1 MNPKINL
8 LNSNLT
14 KYREEIVNHALYK
27 KLNSVKDI
35 AVMMEHHVYAVWD
48 FMSLLKAL
56 QSLLTCTTS
65 PWKPVG
71 DGKIRQLVNSI
82 VLEEESDVDKENN
95 PLSHYEMYI
104 DAMKQCGANTSA
116 IESFVSNVSATNIPS
131 VNDGVDAFL
140 KTTFDVIESNET
152 HKIASAFTF
161 GREDLIPD
169 MFTAIVNE
177 YNKENKLDKFVY
189 YLERH
194 IELDGGEHGPLAL
207 ELISNLCGDD
217 DNKWREVEET
227 AIACLIA
234 RKKLWDSILTCLL
247 YTSPSP
253 RD

>member
-27 KLNSVKDI
+27 KLNSVEDI

-116 IESFVSNVSATNIPS
+116 IENFVSNVSATNIPS

-177 YNKENKLDKFVY
+177 YNTENNLDKFVY

-217 DNKWREVEET
+217 DDKWREVEET
-227 AIACLIA
+227 AIACLVA
-234 RKKLWDSILTCLL
+234 RKKLWDSILADLN
-247 YTSPSP
+247 
-253 RD
+253 

>member
-1 MNPKINL
+1 MNPKINI

-27 KLNSVKDI
+27 KLNSVEDI
-35 AVMMEHHVYAVWD
+35 AVMMEYHVYAVWD

-116 IESFVSNVSATNIPS
+116 IESFVANVSATNIPS
-131 VNDGVDAFL
+131 VNDGVDTFL

-169 MFTAIVNE
+169 MFTAIVDE
-177 YNKENKLDKFVY
+177 YNTENNLDKFVY

-227 AIACLIA
+227 AIACLVA
-234 RKKLWDSILTCLL
+234 RKKLWDSILANLN
-247 YTSPSP
+247 
-253 RD
+253 

>member
-1 MNPKINL
+1 MNPKINI
-8 LNSNLT
+8 LNNNLK

-27 KLNSVKDI
+27 KLNSVEDI

-56 QSLLTCTTS
+56 QSLLTCTSS

-82 VLEEESDVDKENN
+82 VLEEESDVDKENT

-116 IESFVSNVSATNIPS
+116 IESFVSNVSATNIPM

-177 YNKENKLDKFVY
+177 YNTENNLDKFVY

-217 DNKWREVEET
+217 DDKWREVEET
-227 AIACLIA
+227 AIACLVA
-234 RKKLWDSILTCLL
+234 RKKLWDSILADLN
-247 YTSPSP
+247 
-253 RD
+253 

>member
-1 MNPKINL
+1 MNPKINI

-27 KLNSVKDI
+27 KLNSVEDI
-35 AVMMEHHVYAVWD
+35 AVMMEYHVYAVWD

-82 VLEEESDVDKENN
+82 VLEEESDVDQENN

-116 IESFVSNVSATNIPS
+116 IENFVANVSATNIPS

-169 MFTAIVNE
+169 MFTAIVDE
-177 YNKENKLDKFVY
+177 YNTENNLDKFVY
-189 YLERH
+189 YLKRH

-217 DNKWREVEET
+217 DDKWREVEET
-227 AIACLIA
+227 AIACLVA
-234 RKKLWDSILTCLL
+234 RKKLWDSILTNLN
-247 YTSPSP
+247 
-253 RD
+253 

>member
-8 LNSNLT
+8 LNSNLI

-27 KLNSVKDI
+27 KLNSVEDI

-116 IESFVSNVSATNIPS
+116 IENFVSNVSATNIPS

-177 YNKENKLDKFVY
+177 YNTENNLDKFVY

-207 ELISNLCGDD
+207 ELISNLCGEDD
-217 DNKWREVEET
+217 DKWKEVEET
-227 AIACLIA
+227 AIACLVA
-234 RKKLWDSILTCLL
+234 RKKLWDSILANLN
-247 YTSPSP
+247 
-253 RD
+253 

>member
-1 MNPKINL
+1 MNPKINI

-27 KLNSVKDI
+27 KLNSVEDI
-35 AVMMEHHVYAVWD
+35 AVMMEYHVYAVWD

-56 QSLLTCTTS
+56 QSLLTCTTP
-65 PWKPVG
+65 PWKPIG

-116 IESFVSNVSATNIPS
+116 IESFVANVSATRIPS

-169 MFTAIVNE
+169 MFTAIVDE
-177 YNKENKLDKFVY
+177 YNTENNLDKFVY

-217 DNKWREVEET
+217 DDKWREVEET
-227 AIACLIA
+227 AIACLVA
-234 RKKLWDSILTCLL
+234 RKKLWDSILTNLN
-247 YTSPSP
+247 
-253 RD
+253 

>member
-1 MNPKINL
+1 MNPKINI

-14 KYREEIVNHALYK
+14 KYRGEIVNHALYK
-27 KLNSVKDI
+27 KLNSVEDI
-35 AVMMEHHVYAVWD
+35 AVMMEYHVYAVWD

-116 IESFVSNVSATNIPS
+116 IESFVANVSATNIPS
-131 VNDGVDAFL
+131 VNEGVDAFL

-169 MFTAIVNE
+169 MFTAIVDE
-177 YNKENKLDKFVY
+177 YNTENNLDKFVY

-227 AIACLIA
+227 AIACLVA
-234 RKKLWDSILTCLL
+234 RKKLWDSILANLN
-247 YTSPSP
+247 
-253 RD
+253 

>member
-1 MNPKINL
+1 MNPKIHI

-27 KLNSVKDI
+27 KLNSVEDI
-35 AVMMEHHVYAVWD
+35 AVMMEYHVYAVWD

-116 IESFVSNVSATNIPS
+116 IESFVANVSATNIPS

-177 YNKENKLDKFVY
+177 YNTENNLDKFVY

-217 DNKWREVEET
+217 DNKWKEVEET
-227 AIACLIA
+227 AIACLVA
-234 RKKLWDSILTCLL
+234 RKKLWDSILENL
-247 YTSPSP
+247 S
-253 RD
+253 

>member
-1 MNPKINL
+1 MNPKINI

-27 KLNSVKDI
+27 KLNSIEDI
-35 AVMMEHHVYAVWD
+35 AVMMEYHVYAVWD

-95 PLSHYEMYI
+95 PLSHYEIYI

-116 IESFVSNVSATNIPS
+116 IESFVANVSATNIPS

-140 KTTFDVIESNET
+140 KTTFDVIDSNET

-177 YNKENKLDKFVY
+177 YNTENNLDKFVY

-217 DNKWREVEET
+217 DNKWKEVEET
-227 AIACLIA
+227 AIACLVA
-234 RKKLWDSILTCLL
+234 RKKLWDSILANLN
-247 YTSPSP
+247 
-253 RD
+253 

>member
-1 MNPKINL
+1 
-8 LNSNLT
+8 
-14 KYREEIVNHALYK
+14 
-27 KLNSVKDI
+27 
-35 AVMMEHHVYAVWD
+35 
-48 FMSLLKAL
+48 MSLLKAL

-116 IESFVSNVSATNIPS
+116 IESFVANVSSINIPS

-140 KTTFDVIESNET
+140 NTTFDVIDSNET

-177 YNKENKLDKFVY
+177 YNTENNLDKFVY

-217 DNKWREVEET
+217 DNKWKEVEET
-227 AIACLIA
+227 AIACLVA
-234 RKKLWDSILTCLL
+234 RKKLWDSILENL
-247 YTSPSP
+247 S
-253 RD
+253 

>member
-1 MNPKINL
+1 MNPKINI

-27 KLNSVKDI
+27 KLNSVEDI
-35 AVMMEHHVYAVWD
+35 AVMMEYHVYAVWD

-116 IESFVSNVSATNIPS
+116 IESFVSNVSSTNIPS

-140 KTTFDVIESNET
+140 NTTFDVIDSNET

-177 YNKENKLDKFVY
+177 YNTENNLDKFVY

-217 DNKWREVEET
+217 DNKWKEVEET
-227 AIACLIA
+227 AIACLVA
-234 RKKLWDSILTCLL
+234 RKKLWDSILANLN
-247 YTSPSP
+247 
-253 RD
+253 

>member
-1 MNPKINL
+1 
-8 LNSNLT
+8 
-14 KYREEIVNHALYK
+14 
-27 KLNSVKDI
+27 
-35 AVMMEHHVYAVWD
+35 MMEYHVYAVWD

-116 IESFVSNVSATNIPS
+116 IESFVANVSATNIPS

-140 KTTFDVIESNET
+140 NTTFDVIDSNET

-177 YNKENKLDKFVY
+177 YNTENNLDKFVY

-217 DNKWREVEET
+217 DNKWKEVEET
-227 AIACLIA
+227 AIACLVA
-234 RKKLWDSILTCLL
+234 RKKLWDSILANLN
-247 YTSPSP
+247 
-253 RD
+253 

>member
-116 IESFVSNVSATNIPS
+116 IENFVSNVSATNIPS

-177 YNKENKLDKFVY
+177 YNTENNLDKFVY

-217 DNKWREVEET
+217 DDKWREVEET

-234 RKKLWDSILTCLL
+234 RKKLWDSILTDLN
-247 YTSPSP
+247 
-253 RD
+253 

>member
-1 MNPKINL
+1 MPFGTL
-8 LNSNLT
+8 CL
-14 KYREEIVNHALYK
+14 
-27 KLNSVKDI
+27 
-35 AVMMEHHVYAVWD
+35 
-48 FMSLLKAL
+48 LLKAL

-116 IESFVSNVSATNIPS
+116 IESFVANVSATNIPS

-169 MFTAIVNE
+169 MFTAIVDE
-177 YNKENKLDKFVY
+177 YNTENNLDKFVY

-217 DNKWREVEET
+217 DNKWKEVEET
-227 AIACLIA
+227 AIACLVA
-234 RKKLWDSILTCLL
+234 RKKLWDSILANLN
-247 YTSPSP
+247 
-253 RD
+253 

>member
-1 MNPKINL
+1 MNPKINI

-27 KLNSVKDI
+27 KLNSVEDI
-35 AVMMEHHVYAVWD
+35 AVMMEYHVYAVWD

-116 IESFVSNVSATNIPS
+116 IESFVANVSATNIPS

-140 KTTFDVIESNET
+140 NTTFDVIDSNET

-177 YNKENKLDKFVY
+177 YNTKNNLDKFVY

-217 DNKWREVEET
+217 DNKWKEVEET
-227 AIACLIA
+227 AIACLVA
-234 RKKLWDSILTCLL
+234 RKKLWDSILENL
-247 YTSPSP
+247 S
-253 RD
+253 

>member
-1 MNPKINL
+1 
-8 LNSNLT
+8 
-14 KYREEIVNHALYK
+14 
-27 KLNSVKDI
+27 
-35 AVMMEHHVYAVWD
+35 MMEHHVYAVWD

-116 IESFVSNVSATNIPS
+116 IESFVSNVSTTNIPS

-177 YNKENKLDKFVY
+177 YNTENNLDKFVY

-217 DNKWREVEET
+217 DDKWREVEET
-227 AIACLIA
+227 AIACLVA
-234 RKKLWDSILTCLL
+234 RKKLWDSILADLN
-247 YTSPSP
+247 
-253 RD
+253 

>member
-1 MNPKINL
+1 MNPKINI

-27 KLNSVKDI
+27 KLNSVEDI
-35 AVMMEHHVYAVWD
+35 AVMMEYHVYAVWD

-116 IESFVSNVSATNIPS
+116 IESFVANVSSTNIPS

-140 KTTFDVIESNET
+140 NTTFDVIDSNET

-177 YNKENKLDKFVY
+177 YNTENNLDKFVY

-217 DNKWREVEET
+217 DNKWKEVEET
-227 AIACLIA
+227 AIACLVA
-234 RKKLWDSILTCLL
+234 RKKLWDSILANLN
-247 YTSPSP
+247 
-253 RD
+253 

>member
-1 MNPKINL
+1 
-8 LNSNLT
+8 
-14 KYREEIVNHALYK
+14 
-27 KLNSVKDI
+27 
-35 AVMMEHHVYAVWD
+35 
-48 FMSLLKAL
+48 MSLLKAL

-116 IESFVSNVSATNIPS
+116 IESFVANVSTTNIPL

-140 KTTFDVIESNET
+140 NTTFDVIDSNET

-169 MFTAIVNE
+169 MFTAIVDE
-177 YNKENKLDKFVY
+177 YNTENNLNKFVY

-217 DNKWREVEET
+217 DDKWREVEET
-227 AIACLIA
+227 AIACLVA
-234 RKKLWDSILTCLL
+234 RKKLWDSILANLN
-247 YTSPSP
+247 
-253 RD
+253 

>member
-14 KYREEIVNHALYK
+14 KYREEIVNHPLYK
-27 KLNSVKDI
+27 KLNSVEDI

-116 IESFVSNVSATNIPS
+116 IESFVSNVSTTNMPS

-177 YNKENKLDKFVY
+177 YNTENNLDKFVY

-217 DNKWREVEET
+217 DDKWREVEET
-227 AIACLIA
+227 AIACLVA
-234 RKKLWDSILTCLL
+234 RKKLWDSILANLN
-247 YTSPSP
+247 
-253 RD
+253 

>member
-1 MNPKINL
+1 MNPKINI

-27 KLNSVKDI
+27 KLNSIEDI
-35 AVMMEHHVYAVWD
+35 AVMMEYHVYAVWD

-116 IESFVSNVSATNIPS
+116 IESFVANVSATNIPS

-169 MFTAIVNE
+169 MFTAIVDE
-177 YNKENKLDKFVY
+177 YNTENNLDKFVY
-189 YLERH
+189 YLKRH

-217 DNKWREVEET
+217 DDKWREVEET
-227 AIACLIA
+227 AIACLVA
-234 RKKLWDSILTCLL
+234 RKKLWDSILANLN
-247 YTSPSP
+247 
-253 RD
+253 

>member
-1 MNPKINL
+1 MNPKINI

-27 KLNSVKDI
+27 KLNSVEDI

-71 DGKIRQLVNSI
+71 DGKIRQLINSI
-82 VLEEESDVDKENN
+82 VLEEESDIDKENN

-177 YNKENKLDKFVY
+177 YNTENNLDKFVY

-217 DNKWREVEET
+217 DNKWKEVEET
-227 AIACLIA
+227 AIACLVA
-234 RKKLWDSILTCLL
+234 RKKLWDSILANLN
-247 YTSPSP
+247 
-253 RD
+253 

>member
-8 LNSNLT
+8 LNSNLK

-27 KLNSVKDI
+27 KLNSVEDI
-35 AVMMEHHVYAVWD
+35 AVMMEYHVYAVWD

-116 IESFVSNVSATNIPS
+116 IENFVSNVSATNIPS

-177 YNKENKLDKFVY
+177 YNTENNLDKFVY

-217 DNKWREVEET
+217 DDKWREVEET
-227 AIACLIA
+227 AIACLVA
-234 RKKLWDSILTCLL
+234 RKKLWDSILADLK
-247 YTSPSP
+247 
-253 RD
+253 

>member
-1 MNPKINL
+1 MNPKINI

-27 KLNSVKDI
+27 KLNSVEDI

-116 IESFVSNVSATNIPS
+116 IESFVSNVSTINIPS

-177 YNKENKLDKFVY
+177 YNTENNLDKFVY

-227 AIACLIA
+227 AIACLVA
-234 RKKLWDSILTCLL
+234 RKKLWDSILSELN
-247 YTSPSP
+247 
-253 RD
+253 

>member
-1 MNPKINL
+1 MNPKINI

-27 KLNSVKDI
+27 KLNSVEDI
-35 AVMMEHHVYAVWD
+35 AVMMEYHVYAVWD

-116 IESFVSNVSATNIPS
+116 IENFVSNVSATNIPS

-169 MFTAIVNE
+169 MFTAIVEE
-177 YNKENKLDKFVY
+177 YNTENNLDKFVY

-217 DNKWREVEET
+217 DDKWKEVEET
-227 AIACLIA
+227 AIACLVA
-234 RKKLWDSILTCLL
+234 RKKLWDSILANL
-247 YTSPSP
+247 
-253 RD
+253 D

>member
-1 MNPKINL
+1 MNPKINI

-27 KLNSVKDI
+27 KLNSVEDI
-35 AVMMEHHVYAVWD
+35 AVMMEYHVYAVWD

-116 IESFVSNVSATNIPS
+116 IESFVANVSATNIPS

-177 YNKENKLDKFVY
+177 YNTANNLDKFVY

-207 ELISNLCGDD
+207 ELISNLCGDNE
-217 DNKWREVEET
+217 NKWKEVEET
-227 AIACLIA
+227 AIACLVA
-234 RKKLWDSILTCLL
+234 RKKLWDSILANLN
-247 YTSPSP
+247 
-253 RD
+253 

>member
-27 KLNSVKDI
+27 KLNSVEDI

-116 IESFVSNVSATNIPS
+116 IESFVSNVSTTNIPS

-177 YNKENKLDKFVY
+177 YNTENNLDKFVY

-217 DNKWREVEET
+217 DDKWREVEET
-227 AIACLIA
+227 AIACLVA
-234 RKKLWDSILTCLL
+234 RKKLWDSILAELN
-247 YTSPSP
+247 
-253 RD
+253 